1 MVDHFAIIHSF
12 SQPGR
17 TARPPL
23 LPAPLWYRFAPI
35 KTEALTGVG
44 SPSGRVSGHFLLL
57 RCHDHQ
63 LLRHHLLKG
72 LVRAGRKA
80 ARLGA
85 RIIGLAPSMS
95 AFLGDM
101 GAVLARDLGLTL
113 TGGLGYS
120 TIAAI
125 EGLQAAAALMGT
137 SLEGAAVL
145 VLGAAEPLG
154 ALCTQILARDG
165 INYITLVDG
174 DNARL
179 DLLSRR
185 VLYDCG
191 VACRVSMRASRAAAE
206 ADLVVVA
213 GEPAGRMISPLDP
226 KRGSIVCNLGAG
238 ERFSLSIA
246 NERPDVMCF
255 DEAVVRL
262 PGEAVLGCD
271 LGLPDACVLAWMA
284 EAIILALEGRYDRY
298 FLGREMRLE
307 KVTGLRR
314 LAAKHGFIISGFMA
328 ANRYL
333 SFASVKEIRNN
344 LQEVS

>member
-1 MVDHFAIIHSF
+1 MVDHFAIIHNY
-12 SQPGR
+12 SQPVR
-17 TARPPL
+17 RVRLPFLPPS
-23 LPAPLWYRFAPI
+23 LWYRFAPVR
-35 KTEALTGVG
+35 TATLTGVG
-44 SPSGRVSGHFLLL
+44 SSSGRTSGHFLFFN
-57 RCHDHQ
+57 CHDRQ
-63 LLRHHLLKG
+63 PSQRHLLKG

-80 ARLGA
+80 SRLGA

-95 AFLGDM
+95 AVLGDM
-101 GAVLARDLGLTL
+101 AAVFARNLGLTV

-125 EGLQAAAALMGT
+125 EGLQAAAALMGI

-174 DNARL
+174 DDARL

-191 VACRVSMRASRAAAE
+191 VACRVSMRASRAAAK
-206 ADLVVVA
+206 ADLVIAA
-213 GEPAGRMISPLDP
+213 GESAGWMLSPHDL

-238 ERFSLSIA
+238 EGFSLGIA
-246 NERPDVMCF
+246 NERSDVMCF

-262 PGEAVLGCD
+262 PGEAVLDCD

-284 EAIILALEGRYDRY
+284 EAILLALERRYDRY
-298 FLGREMRLE
+298 FWGREMRLE

-314 LAAKHGFIISGFMA
+314 LAAKHGFIVAGFTA

-333 SFASVKEIRNN
+333 SFTSVKEIRNN
-344 LQEVS
+344 LQEIC